1 MMFVARCIGIS
12 LAIFVLVYVPLS
24 LIMGR
29 GWHLLWRIAKPVSAR
44 ASANVLFAFRIFP
57 FAVASVF
64 TVVFTLP
71 SFLLLEPRAT
81 NESVGTASTVLG
93 LICLAL
99 LAAGIVRTISI
110 HRRTSQALARW
121 LDGSTVLHSEA
132 SAAVCC
138 TAPDTPTLTVAGVT
152 DPKILVSEAAVATLT
167 PAELHTALH
176 HEMAHVRSYDNLKKI
191 LFRSCAFPGMTALE
205 RAWSE
210 QSELAAD
217 DAAVSSLRDA
227 LDLASALIKV
237 SRLRSI
243 DGAAAVTTGLL
254 HSATALAERVQRLFA
269 WKANRVSQ
277 AHTRLWYA
285 LPPTLGVLM
294 LVVTTYGSTLAGL
307 HELTE
312 WLVR

>member
-1 MMFVARCIGIS
+1 MMFAARCIGIS
-12 LAIFVLVYVPLS
+12 LAMFVLLYVPLS
-24 LIMGR
+24 LIVGR

-44 ASANVLFAFRIFP
+44 GSANVLFALRIAP
-57 FAVASVF
+57 FVVASVF

-71 SFLLLEPRAT
+71 SFLLLEPRSAD
-81 NESVGTASTVLG
+81 ESVGIAPTALG
-93 LICLAL
+93 LVCLAL
-99 LAAGIVRTISI
+99 LAAGIVRTISV
-110 HRRTSQALARW
+110 HRRTSLALAKW
-121 LDGSTVLHSEA
+121 LDGSTVLQSEA
-132 SAAVCC
+132 ATAVYC

-152 DPKILVSEAAVATLT
+152 DPKILVSEAAVAALT

-176 HEMAHVRSYDNLKKI
+176 HEMEHVRSYDNLKKI
-191 LFRSCAFPGMTALE
+191 LFRSCAFAGMTALE

-237 SRLRSI
+237 SRLRSV
-243 DGAAAVTTGLL
+243 DGGGAVTTGLL
-254 HSATALAERVQRLFA
+254 HSATALSERVQRLFG
-269 WKANRVSQ
+269 WKAKRISKSRAQ
-277 AHTRLWYA
+277 LWYV
-285 LPPTLGVLM
+285 LLPTLGALT

-307 HELTE
+307 HQLTE